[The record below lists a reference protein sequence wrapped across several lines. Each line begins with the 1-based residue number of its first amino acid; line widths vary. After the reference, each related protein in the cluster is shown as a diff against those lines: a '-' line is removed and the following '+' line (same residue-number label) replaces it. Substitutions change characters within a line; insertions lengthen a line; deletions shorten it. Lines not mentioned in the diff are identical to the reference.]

1 MTPQTQ
7 PDERPFDATVSDSV
21 DDFTPNTPPKRKRGR
36 PTGWRLETNRSAPV
50 IPDVAY
56 VIWRD
61 QPDVDGKP
69 WLVVLEATVD
79 PTRAL
84 ELLELNRGAN
94 VEIVELV

>member
-1 MTPQTQ
+1 VTPETPTIELPLDPFSEGDLPQ
-7 PDERPFDATVSDSV
+7 DEA
-21 DDFTPNTPPKRKRGR
+21 PKRRRGR
-36 PTGWRLETNRSAPV
+36 PKGWRAKTIQEANET
-50 IPDVAY
+50 PDLAY

-69 WLVVLEATVD
+69 WLMVLEATID
-79 PTRAL
+79 PVRAL